1 MSKDWFSS
9 FSKGG
14 NIRKW
19 KPSKGLVLF
28 TFVNFIKG
36 LSNRFFP
43 HKTHLSATFM
53 FFLPQILSLRGP
65 RCLADSR
72 TPQTENNNVI
82 LRLPVNF
89 LICKVKS
96 LCFPGKI

>member
-14 NIRKW
+14 NRNW
-19 KPSKGLVLF
+19 KPSKGLVLL

-43 HKTHLSATFM
+43 HKTHLSATHV
-53 FFLPQILSLRGP
+53 LPAPDPLS
-65 RCLADSR
+65 
-72 TPQTENNNVI
+72 
-82 LRLPVNF
+82 
-89 LICKVKS
+89 
-96 LCFPGKI
+96 